1 MGKNLVM
8 LTLLFD
14 ENIDR
19 DIVRRLELRLPNLD
33 FTTVRRLGW
42 PERQTLTYSS
52 GRPRPNEFW

>member
-19 DIVRRLELRLPNLD
+19 DIVRGLELRLPNLD
-33 FTTVRRLGW
+33 FNTIQKGW

>member
-19 DIVRRLELRLPNLD
+19 DIVRGLELRLPNLD
-33 FTTVRRLGW
+33 FTTVQEVGLAG
-42 PERQTLTYSS
+42 RQTLTYSS